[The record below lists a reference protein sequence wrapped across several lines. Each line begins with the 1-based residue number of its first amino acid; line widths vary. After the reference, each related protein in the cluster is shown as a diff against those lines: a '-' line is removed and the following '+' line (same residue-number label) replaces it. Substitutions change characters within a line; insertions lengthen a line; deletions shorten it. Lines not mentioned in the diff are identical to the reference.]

1 MPTKINCEK
10 VNNVIPLGYLFT
22 KMRSIRNVTLEKKK
36 MRKTHEGNSQER
48 TSKANNKYMT

>member
-22 KMRSIRNVTLEKKK
+22 KMRSIRNEKHMKSIPKK
-36 MRKTHEGNSQER
+36 ELLKQTVNI
-48 TSKANNKYMT
+48 